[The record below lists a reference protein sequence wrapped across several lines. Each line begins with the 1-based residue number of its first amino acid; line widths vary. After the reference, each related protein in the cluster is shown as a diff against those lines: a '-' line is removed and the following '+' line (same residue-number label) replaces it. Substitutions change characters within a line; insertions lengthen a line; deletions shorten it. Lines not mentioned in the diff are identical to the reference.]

1 MSFLTPANQLTLTRV
16 MLAPAFVILTVYG
29 YFGWALIVF
38 AVAGLTDLFD
48 GLLARKMGSRTSLG
62 TWLDPMADK
71 LLIVAT
77 VSVLTVPGLGLV
89 NKLPVWLTI
98 LIISRDLLIV
108 LTVAVINLA
117 IGRREFRPSIYGK
130 TRHGDLHRHLRPDHV
145 FQLPAADVD
154 RRDRRHLRLRGHYA
168 DLRLSLRV
176 HGDEDD
182 QSELNHED
190 TKTRRTR
197 SHEVR
202 STKLRR
208 VRCAT
213 SPCACRLP
221 TCALRPRVLC
231 RSLFDR

>member
-1 MSFLTPANQLTLTRV
+1 MSVLTPANQLTLTRV

-71 LLIVAT
+71 LLILAT

-117 IGRREFRPSIYGK
+117 VGRREFRPSIYGK
-130 TRHGDLHRHLRPDHV
+130 IATATYIITCVLMMYFNYLQRTSIVVTVAIYASAAITLISGFHYV
-145 FQLPAADVD
+145 FTV
-154 RRDRRHLRLRGHYA
+154 
-168 DLRLSLRV
+168 
-176 HGDEDD
+176 
-182 QSELNHED
+182 
-190 TKTRRTR
+190 TKTINQN
-197 SHEVR
+197 
-202 STKLRR
+202 
-208 VRCAT
+208 
-213 SPCACRLP
+213 
-221 TCALRPRVLC
+221 
-231 RSLFDR
+231 

>member
-1 MSFLTPANQLTLTRV
+1 MSVLTPANQLTLTRV

-48 GLLARKMGSRTSLG
+48 GLIARKLGSRTSLG
-62 TWLDPMADK
+62 AWLDPMADK

-108 LTVAVINLA
+108 VTVAVINFA

-130 TRHGDLHRHLRPDHV
+130 IATAIYIITCVTIMYFNYLQRPSVFVRAGIYASAAITLISGFHYMFNVTRIINQSQKPEAG
-145 FQLPAADVD
+145 
-154 RRDRRHLRLRGHYA
+154 
-168 DLRLSLRV
+168 SL
-176 HGDEDD
+176 
-182 QSELNHED
+182 
-190 TKTRRTR
+190 
-197 SHEVR
+197 
-202 STKLRR
+202 
-208 VRCAT
+208 
-213 SPCACRLP
+213 
-221 TCALRPRVLC
+221 
-231 RSLFDR
+231 